1 MNALQK
7 HSVWLMPL
15 FSGLVIFLLWYGAG
29 SAIVQGTL
37 NADSGLSA
45 AEAESN
51 RRIMLPYPHEI
62 WAALV
67 EERETLWQA
76 TKNTLTAAVVGFL
89 FSVTVGYVIA
99 MLLAS
104 SVLVKQ
110 ALYPWVL
117 VLQMTPVV
125 ILAPIFV
132 IWIGQGLPSITA
144 VTFMIGFFPVVANTT
159 MGLVSTDRNLIDLF
173 KVCNASKLQEIFLLR
188 VPYSMPY
195 FLTGLKIAGTLA
207 PIGAI
212 AGDIFVGSSSS
223 GGAGIGFMT
232 IVYNS
237 QLKIPALFAT
247 ASVAC
252 VMGFV
257 FVGAVNLLHWWA
269 LHNWHDSMVKK
280 EF

>member
-1 MNALQK
+1 MKAST
-7 HSVWLMPL
+7 HSFWYMPL
-15 FSGLVIFLLWYGAG
+15 FSGLLIFLLWYGIGHYMVWDQMA
-29 SAIVQGTL
+29 SSEL
-37 NADSGLSA
+37 SRSEADSV
-45 AEAESN
+45 
-51 RRIMLPYPHEI
+51 RKIMLPFPHEI
-62 WAALV
+62 GEALQQEGEALLQAA
-67 EERETLWQA
+67 A
-76 TKNTLTAAVVGFL
+76 NTFTAAVIGFL
-89 FSVTVGYVIA
+89 FSVTVGYLIA

-132 IWIGQGLPSITA
+132 LWLGQGLPSITA

-159 MGLVSTDRNLIDLF
+159 MGLVSTDRSLIDLF
-173 KVCNASKLQEIFLLR
+173 RVCNASKSQEILFLR

-212 AGDIFVGSSSS
+212 AGDIFVGSSS
-223 GGAGIGFMT
+223 AGSAGLGFMT

-247 ASVAC
+247 ALVAC
-252 VMGFV
+252 ILGFV
-257 FVGAVNLLHWWA
+257 FVGCVNLLHWWA
-269 LHNWHDSMVKK
+269 LHNWHDSMVKQ
-280 EF
+280 ESET

>member
-1 MNALQK
+1 MSFKQHQFWIL
-7 HSVWLMPL
+7 PL
-15 FSGLVIFLLWYGAG
+15 ISGAVIFGLWYLIGGYMVSQQMAKDA
-29 SAIVQGTL
+29 STFEE
-37 NADSGLSA
+37 AD
-45 AEAESN
+45 N
-51 RRIMLPYPHEI
+51 IRKIMMPYPHEI
-62 WAALV
+62 REALV
-67 EERETLWQA
+67 TERQALWTA
-76 TKNTLTAAVVGFL
+76 TRNTFTAAILGFI
-89 FSVTVGYVIA
+89 FSVSAGYVIA

-104 SVLVKQ
+104 SVVIKKS
-110 ALYPWVL
+110 LYPWVL

-132 IWIGQGLPSITA
+132 IWLGQGLPSIIM

-159 MGLVSTDRNLIDLF
+159 MGLISTDKNLIDLF
-173 KVCNASKLQEIFLLR
+173 TVCNATKGQEILMLR

-212 AGDIFVGSSSS
+212 AGDIFVGSASA

-247 ASVAC
+247 AGVAC
-252 VMGFV
+252 VLGFI
-257 FVGAVNLLHWWA
+257 FVGCVNLLHWWA

-280 EF
+280 EG

>member
-1 MNALQK
+1 
-7 HSVWLMPL
+7 MPL
-15 FSGLVIFLLWYGAG
+15 FSGILIFLLWYGVGQYMVFDKMA
-29 SAIVQGTL
+29 T
-37 NADSGLSA
+37 DGLSRN
-45 AEAESN
+45 EADN
-51 RRIMLPYPHEI
+51 VRRIMLPYPHEI
-62 WAALV
+62 WNALLQ
-67 EERETLWQA
+67 EREALWLA
-76 TKNTLTAAVVGFL
+76 TRSTFTAAIIGFI
-89 FSVTVGYVIA
+89 FSVTVGYLIA

-104 SVLVKQ
+104 SVLIKR

-132 IWIGQGLPSITA
+132 IWLGQGLPSITA

-159 MGLVSTDRNLIDLF
+159 MGLVSTDKQMIDLF
-173 KVCNASKLQEIFLLR
+173 TICNASKSQEILLLR

-223 GGAGIGFMT
+223 GAAGLGFMT
-232 IVYNS
+232 IVFNS

-247 ASVAC
+247 ALVAC
-252 VMGFV
+252 ILGFI
-257 FVGAVNLLHWWA
+257 FVGCVNLLHWWA

-280 EF
+280 EN

>member
-1 MNALQK
+1 MKNSV
-7 HSVWLMPL
+7 HSIWLMPL
-15 FSGLVIFLLWYGAG
+15 FSGILIFLLWYGVGQYMVFDKMA
-29 SAIVQGTL
+29 T
-37 NADSGLSA
+37 DGLSRN
-45 AEAESN
+45 EADN
-51 RRIMLPYPHEI
+51 VRRIMLPYPHEI
-62 WAALV
+62 WNALLQ
-67 EERETLWQA
+67 EREALWLA
-76 TKNTLTAAVVGFL
+76 TRSTFTAAIIGFI
-89 FSVTVGYVIA
+89 FSVTVGYLIA

-104 SVLVKQ
+104 SVLIKR

-132 IWIGQGLPSITA
+132 IWLGQGLPSITA

-159 MGLVSTDRNLIDLF
+159 MGLVSTDKQMIDLF
-173 KVCNASKLQEIFLLR
+173 TICNASKSQEILLLR

-223 GGAGIGFMT
+223 GAAGLGFMT
-232 IVYNS
+232 IVFNS

-247 ASVAC
+247 ALVAC
-252 VMGFV
+252 ILGFI
-257 FVGAVNLLHWWA
+257 FVGCVNLLHWWA

-280 EF
+280 EN

>member
-1 MNALQK
+1 MKNSV
-7 HSVWLMPL
+7 HSIWLMPL
-15 FSGLVIFLLWYGAG
+15 FSGILIFLLWYGVGQYMVFDKMA
-29 SAIVQGTL
+29 T
-37 NADSGLSA
+37 DGLSRN
-45 AEAESN
+45 EADN
-51 RRIMLPYPHEI
+51 VRRIMLPYPHEI
-62 WAALV
+62 WNALLQ
-67 EERETLWQA
+67 EREALWLA
-76 TKNTLTAAVVGFL
+76 TKSTFTAAIIGFI
-89 FSVTVGYVIA
+89 FSVTVGYLIA

-104 SVLVKQ
+104 SVLIKR

-132 IWIGQGLPSITA
+132 IWLGQGLPSITA

-159 MGLVSTDRNLIDLF
+159 MGLVSTDKQMIDLF
-173 KVCNASKLQEIFLLR
+173 TICNASKSQEILLLR

-223 GGAGIGFMT
+223 GAAGLGFMT
-232 IVYNS
+232 IVFNS

-247 ASVAC
+247 ALVAC
-252 VMGFV
+252 ILGFI
-257 FVGAVNLLHWWA
+257 FVGCVNLLHWWA

-280 EF
+280 EN

>member
-1 MNALQK
+1 MKNSV

-15 FSGLVIFLLWYGAG
+15 LSGVLIFLMWYGIGQYMVFDKMATD
-29 SAIVQGTL
+29 A
-37 NADSGLSA
+37 LSE
-45 AEAESN
+45 AEAEN
-51 RRIMLPYPHEI
+51 VRRIMLPYPHEI
-62 WAALV
+62 WNALAA
-67 EERETLWQA
+67 EQEALWLA
-76 TKNTLTAAVVGFL
+76 TKSTFAAAITGFI
-89 FSVTVGYVIA
+89 FSVTVGYLIA

-104 SVLVKQ
+104 SVLIKR

-132 IWIGQGLPSITA
+132 IWLGQGLPSITA

-159 MGLVSTDRNLIDLF
+159 MGLVSTDKQLIDLF
-173 KVCNASKLQEIFLLR
+173 TICNASKAQEILLLR

-212 AGDIFVGSSSS
+212 AGDIFVGSSST
-223 GGAGIGFMT
+223 GAAGLGFMT
-232 IVYNS
+232 IVFNS

-247 ASVAC
+247 ALVAC
-252 VMGFV
+252 ILGFI
-257 FVGAVNLLHWWA
+257 FVGCVNLIHWFA
-269 LHNWHDSMVKK
+269 LRNWHDSMVKK
-280 EF
+280 EN

>member
-1 MNALQK
+1 MKANV
-7 HSVWLMPL
+7 HSVWYMPL
-15 FSGLVIFLLWYGAG
+15 VSGILIFLLWYGIGHYMVVDQMATDG
-29 SAIVQGTL
+29 FSRT
-37 NADSGLSA
+37 
-45 AEAESN
+45 EAEN
-51 RRIMLPYPHEI
+51 VRKIMLPYPHEI
-62 WAALV
+62 LEALG
-67 EERETLWQA
+67 EEGDALLSA
-76 TKNTLTAAVVGFL
+76 TRSTFTAATIGFF
-89 FSVTVGYVIA
+89 FSVTVGYLIA

-104 SVLVKQ
+104 SILIKQ
-110 ALYPWVL
+110 AMYPWVL

-132 IWIGQGLPSITA
+132 IWLGQGLPSITA

-159 MGLVSTDRNLIDLF
+159 MGLVSTDKQLIDLF
-173 KVCNASKLQEIFLLR
+173 RVCNASKAEEILLLR

-223 GGAGIGFMT
+223 GAAGLGFMT
-232 IVYNS
+232 IVFNS

-247 ASVAC
+247 ALVAC
-252 VMGFV
+252 VLGFV
-257 FVGAVNLLHWWA
+257 FVGCVNLLHWWA

-280 EF
+280 EN